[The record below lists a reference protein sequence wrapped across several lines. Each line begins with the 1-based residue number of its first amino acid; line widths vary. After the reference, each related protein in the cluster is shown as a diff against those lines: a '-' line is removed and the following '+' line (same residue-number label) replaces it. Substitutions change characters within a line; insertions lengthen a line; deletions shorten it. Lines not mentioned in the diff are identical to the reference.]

1 MQKSGGVAETGEL
14 IDAENVDEFTIADI
28 SYFSEYGVWLDKRLA
43 CFNKFTEVFWCQN
56 LYSNIIICM
65 VVS

>member
-1 MQKSGGVAETGEL
+1 MQKSGGTAETGEL
-14 IDAENVDEFTIADI
+14 IDAENVDEFTISDI

>member
-28 SYFSEYGVWLDKRLA
+28 SYFSEYGVWPDKRLA
-43 CFNKFTEVFWCQN
+43 CFNKFIEVFWFQN